1 MHPRIGPSSSE
12 IAYVSSAPRPTPTPV
27 NVKFAEVLSRNVG
40 ALARSAEAAMR
51 SLPGSPLVAL
61 AVRGVGG
68 VGGIGGVGAPLLSA
82 RNGPVPAAG
91 ASPEGPGGAGSA
103 GGVGGTAAESGI
115 ESSLAQSQE
124 MNLYFLRIQEEM
136 NSQNRTYSALSNV
149 LKAQHDTVKNA
160 ISNIR

>member
-27 NVKFAEVLSRNVG
+27 NVKFAEVLSRNAG

-51 SLPGSPLVAL
+51 SLPGSPLLAL
-61 AVRGVGG
+61 AIRGVGG
-68 VGGIGGVGAPLLSA
+68 VGGPLLSA
-82 RNGPVPAAG
+82 RNGPAPAAG

-103 GGVGGTAAESGI
+103 AGVGGVGGAAGESGI